1 MVHQADAVVVGGGIV
16 GLCVAH
22 ALHQRGMHV
31 VVVDKGEVG
40 VGASAG
46 NAGMIVPSHIVPLS
60 APGVVAKGLRW
71 ALRRDSP
78 FRIKP
83 RLDFHFLRWLW
94 RFRRHATHAHMHH
107 SIPVLR
113 DMSLASVDLFDR
125 WHANGLTE
133 FGWGHAGLWMLFNTA
148 KGRKENVELAN
159 LAQEAGLTA
168 EVYDADGVHARD
180 PHHTVP
186 LMGGVLYPQDA
197 VVDPGALMR
206 ALRHYLL
213 SQGVVFLEGTSVT
226 AFRHQG
232 KRVQAVETSSGD
244 IQVQEVILA
253 AGAWM
258 PGLCHQLGFHIP
270 VEAAKGYSVTLP
282 GSGPLPTTPAILTEA
297 KVTVTP
303 LGNQIRFAGTLELAG
318 LDASVD
324 ARRARSI
331 LRAVPSYIPDFN
343 PNTYDTSAMWS
354 GFRPCSPD
362 GLPIIG
368 RVPAWANLSVATGHG
383 MMGVTLAP
391 VTGQLVGQLLMGE
404 APPAWFRH
412 LRVGRF

>member
-1 MVHQADAVVVGGGIV
+1 MVQQADAVVVGGGIV

-22 ALHQRGMHV
+22 ALHQRGMYV
-31 VVVDKGEVG
+31 VVVDKGKIG

-71 ALRRDSP
+71 ALQRDSP

-83 RLDFHFLRWLW
+83 RLDLHFLRWLW
-94 RFRRHATHAHMHH
+94 RFRRHATHAHMYH

-113 DMSLASVDLFDR
+113 DMSLASVDLFDM
-125 WHANGLTE
+125 WHANGLAG

-148 KGRKENVELAN
+148 KGRQENVELAN
-159 LAQEAGLTA
+159 LAQEAGLAA

-186 LMGGVLYPQDA
+186 LTGGVLYPQDA

-206 ALRHYLL
+206 ALRQYLE
-213 SQGVVFLEGTSVT
+213 SQGVVCLEDISVT
-226 AFRHQG
+226 GFQRQHKKIQG
-232 KRVQAVETSSGD
+232 VETAHGT
-244 IQVQEVILA
+244 IQAQEVILA

-258 PGLCHQLGFHIP
+258 PRLCHQLGFHIP

-282 GSGPLPTTPAILTEA
+282 SSGPLPTIPAILTEA

-318 LDASVD
+318 LDDSVD

-343 PNTYDTSAMWS
+343 ADTYNTSTMWS

-368 RVPAWANLSVATGHG
+368 RVPTWANLSVATGHG

-391 VTGQLVGQLLMGE
+391 VTGHLVGQLLMGE
-404 APPAWFRH
+404 TLPAWFHH
-412 LRVGRF
+412 LQVGRF